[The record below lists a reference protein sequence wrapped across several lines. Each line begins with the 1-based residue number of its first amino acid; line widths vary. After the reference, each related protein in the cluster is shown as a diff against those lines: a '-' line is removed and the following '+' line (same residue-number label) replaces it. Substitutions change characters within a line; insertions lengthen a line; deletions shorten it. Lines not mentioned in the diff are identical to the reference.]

1 MLTVIFYAERKSI
14 RRSTAAKSA
23 ATQKRLR
30 ERNEDQRRKI
40 KVVKHDIWR
49 PTQEELLEEA
59 LQTEELNTKSLGMYK
74 IKYISTIFNYNDILY
89 SGIFPFSDKKQ
100 KI

>member
-74 IKYISTIFNYNDILY
+74 IKYISTIFNYDILY
-89 SGIFPFSDKKQ
+89 LGIVPFSDKEQ

>member
-1 MLTVIFYAERKSI
+1 MYMHTERKSI

-30 ERNEDQRRKI
+30 ERTEDQRRKI
-40 KVVKHDIWR
+40 KVVKHAVWK

-59 LQTEELNTKSLGMYK
+59 LQTEEINMKSLGMEICTYQ
-74 IKYISTIFNYNDILY
+74 IFIQFCLISFFNY
-89 SGIFPFSDKKQ
+89 
-100 KI
+100 

>member
-1 MLTVIFYAERKSI
+1 MFTVIFYTERKSI

-30 ERNEDQRRKI
+30 ERNEEDKRRKI
-40 KVVKHDIWR
+40 KVVKHDIWK

-59 LQTEELNTKSLGMYK
+59 LQTEEINTKSLGMYT
-74 IKYISTIFNYNDILY
+74 ISGFEKFCKKLITITLNTHVY
-89 SGIFPFSDKKQ
+89 
-100 KI
+100 

>member
-1 MLTVIFYAERKSI
+1 MIIMILYVERKSI

-30 ERNEDQRRKI
+30 ERNEDQKRKI
-40 KVVKHDIWR
+40 KVVRHDVWK

-59 LQTEELNTKSLGMYK
+59 LQTEEINMKSLGIYK
-74 IKYISTIFNYNDILY
+74 IYLTVILNKNISMN
-89 SGIFPFSDKKQ
+89 
-100 KI
+100 

>member
-1 MLTVIFYAERKSI
+1 MYIERKSI

-30 ERNEDQRRKI
+30 ERNEDQKKKVKI
-40 KVVKHDIWR
+40 IKNDTWK

-59 LQTEELNTKSLGMYK
+59 ILTEELNIKSLGN
-74 IKYISTIFNYNDILY
+74 S
-89 SGIFPFSDKKQ
+89 SQKK
-100 KI
+100 

>member
-1 MLTVIFYAERKSI
+1 MVIHIVIFYIERKSI

-30 ERNEDQRRKI
+30 ERNEDQKRKI
-40 KVVKHDIWR
+40 KVVRHDVWK

-59 LQTEELNTKSLGMYK
+59 LQTEEINMKSLGIYK
-74 IKYISTIFNYNDILY
+74 KHTYSISF
-89 SGIFPFSDKKQ
+89 FSF
-100 KI
+100 I

>member
-1 MLTVIFYAERKSI
+1 MFLSNVFTIIFYAERKSI

-30 ERNEDQRRKI
+30 ERNEEDKRRKI
-40 KVVKHDIWR
+40 KVVKHDIWK

-59 LQTEELNTKSLGMYK
+59 LQTEELNMKSLGMY
-74 IKYISTIFNYNDILY
+74 IK
-89 SGIFPFSDKKQ
+89 
-100 KI
+100 

>member
-1 MLTVIFYAERKSI
+1 MIIMILYVERKSI

-30 ERNEDQRRKI
+30 ERNEDQKRKI
-40 KVVKHDIWR
+40 KVVRHDVWK

-59 LQTEELNTKSLGMYK
+59 LQTEEINMKSLGIYK
-74 IKYISTIFNYNDILY
+74 IYLTVILNKNISIN
-89 SGIFPFSDKKQ
+89 
-100 KI
+100 

>member
-1 MLTVIFYAERKSI
+1 MHTERKSI

-40 KVVKHDIWR
+40 KVVKHAVWK

-59 LQTEELNTKSLGMYK
+59 LQTEEINMKSLGMERK
-74 IKYISTIFNYNDILY
+74 HIKLSYN
-89 SGIFPFSDKKQ
+89 SV
-100 KI
+100 

>member
-1 MLTVIFYAERKSI
+1 MFCSSVFIVIIYTERKSI

-30 ERNEDQRRKI
+30 ERNEDQKRKI
-40 KVVKHDIWR
+40 KIVKYDIWK

-59 LQTEELNTKSLGMYK
+59 SQTEEINMKSLGMYK
-74 IKYISTIFNYNDILY
+74 INYLIIFF
-89 SGIFPFSDKKQ
+89 IFWGGSFFL
-100 KI
+100 

>member
-1 MLTVIFYAERKSI
+1 MFLPRIFKVLFYAERKSI

-30 ERNEDQRRKI
+30 ERNQDQRRKI
-40 KVVKHDIWR
+40 KVIRHNTWK

-59 LQTEELNTKSLGMYK
+59 LQTEEINMKSLGK
-74 IKYISTIFNYNDILY
+74 CNKVQVSNNFL
-89 SGIFPFSDKKQ
+89 
-100 KI
+100 

>member
-1 MLTVIFYAERKSI
+1 MFLSDVFTVIFCVERKSI

-40 KVVKHDIWR
+40 KVVKYDIWK

-59 LQTEELNTKSLGMYK
+59 LQTEELNMKSLGTFKNYL
-74 IKYISTIFNYNDILY
+74 TIFFIRAVFL
-89 SGIFPFSDKKQ
+89 S
-100 KI
+100 

>member
-1 MLTVIFYAERKSI
+1 MLTVIFYEERKSI

-59 LQTEELNTKSLGMYK
+59 LQTEELNTKSLGMHK

-89 SGIFPFSDKKQ
+89 LSIFPFSDKEQ

>member
-1 MLTVIFYAERKSI
+1 MQQCFDQLNSTLCVIFYLERKSI

-40 KVVKHDIWR
+40 KVIRHDTWK
-49 PTQEELLEEA
+49 PTQEELLKEA
-59 LQTEELNTKSLGMYK
+59 LQTEEINMKSLGMSFLNK
-74 IKYISTIFNYNDILY
+74 I
-89 SGIFPFSDKKQ
+89 
-100 KI
+100 

>member
-1 MLTVIFYAERKSI
+1 MFIGRKFNLLFYAERKSI

-30 ERNEDQRRKI
+30 ERNQDQRRKI
-40 KVVKHDIWR
+40 KVIRHNTWK

-59 LQTEELNTKSLGMYK
+59 LQTEEINMKSLGICNK
-74 IKYISTIFNYNDILY
+74 V
-89 SGIFPFSDKKQ
+89 
-100 KI
+100 

>member
-1 MLTVIFYAERKSI
+1 MFLARKFNILFTERKSI

-30 ERNEDQRRKI
+30 ERNQDQRRKI
-40 KVVKHDIWR
+40 KVIRHNTWK

-59 LQTEELNTKSLGMYK
+59 LQTEEINMKSLGMCNK
-74 IKYISTIFNYNDILY
+74 I
-89 SGIFPFSDKKQ
+89 
-100 KI
+100 

>member
-1 MLTVIFYAERKSI
+1 MYTLLYIVIFSVERKSI

-30 ERNEDQRRKI
+30 ERNEDQKRKI
-40 KVVKHDIWR
+40 KVVRYDVWK

-59 LQTEELNTKSLGMYK
+59 LQTEEINMKSLG
-74 IKYISTIFNYNDILY
+74 I
-89 SGIFPFSDKKQ
+89 
-100 KI
+100 

>member
-1 MLTVIFYAERKSI
+1 MFPSNVFIVIFYVERKSI

-40 KVVKHDIWR
+40 KVIKHDIWK
-49 PTQEELLEEA
+49 PTQEELLKEA
-59 LQTEELNTKSLGMYK
+59 LQTEELNMKSLGMYK
-74 IKYISTIFNYNDILY
+74 INEQY
-89 SGIFPFSDKKQ
+89 SLFQHFF
-100 KI
+100 

>member
-1 MLTVIFYAERKSI
+1 MFTVIFYAERKSI

-40 KVVKHDIWR
+40 KVVKYDIWK

-59 LQTEELNTKSLGMYK
+59 LQTEELNMKSLGMYN
-74 IKYISTIFNYNDILY
+74 IKYI
-89 SGIFPFSDKKQ
+89 
-100 KI
+100 

>member
-1 MLTVIFYAERKSI
+1 MYFTVIFCVERKSI

-40 KVVKHDIWR
+40 KVVKYDIWK

-59 LQTEELNTKSLGMYK
+59 LQTEELNTKSLGMFKTNYL
-74 IKYISTIFNYNDILY
+74 TIFFIRA
-89 SGIFPFSDKKQ
+89 IFLS
-100 KI
+100 

>member
-1 MLTVIFYAERKSI
+1 MCVNIIVHTERKSI

-40 KVVKHDIWR
+40 KVVKHAVWK

-59 LQTEELNTKSLGMYK
+59 LQTEEINMKSLGMEK
-74 IKYISTIFNYNDILY
+74 NILNFSTILFRHFLN
-89 SGIFPFSDKKQ
+89 
-100 KI
+100 